1 MLVSPGL
8 TRRGFLLLGWL
19 CACVLGWLVVCLRA
33 WLVGCVLAC
42 LVVWVGRA
50 WAWCVAMVAGAARLA
65 GVAWRRWPGRGRL
78 GTSGDVWGRLAVS
91 GRRGRLVGGRTW
103 AVAPSR
109 GGPGWT
115 GGEGEPVPGGARPW
129 SSGRPG
135 TPPATSRP
143 GDSPGRIRTFPDVN
157 TVIPGVDVWA
167 RVCDIAHVETDTA
180 SAAEPSAQC
189 REMRPETV

>member
-8 TRRGFLLLGWL
+8 TRRGFLLLG
-19 CACVLGWLVVCLRA
+19 CVRG
-33 WLVGCVLAC
+33 
-42 LVVWVGRA
+42 A

-78 GTSGDVWGRLAVS
+78 GTSGDVWRCLGGGVGWWVAAPGRWH
-91 GRRGRLVGGRTW
+91 LVE
-103 AVAPSR
+103 VDL
-109 GGPGWT
+109 GGPAGR
-115 GGEGEPVPGGARPW
+115 GIRYLAGARPW

-157 TVIPGVDVWA
+157 SVNPGIDFW
-167 RVCDIAHVETDTA
+167 R
-180 SAAEPSAQC
+180 
-189 REMRPETV
+189 